1 MGIYPY
7 VPHLRTLSDQ
17 CCVDLELLQLLLR
30 QSVIVGLMSKSN
42 SLSMAIC
49 NHLSIE
55 MSPLTKDLRDYRMKG
70 WILLTDPW
78 VANSVTVVLPQLENK
93 FTTFGLDDNLS
104 ITKASLR

>member
-1 MGIYPY
+1 
-7 VPHLRTLSDQ
+7 
-17 CCVDLELLQLLLR
+17 
-30 QSVIVGLMSKSN
+30 
-42 SLSMAIC
+42 
-49 NHLSIE
+49 
-55 MSPLTKDLRDYRMKG
+55 MKG